1 MKGGDLVVL
10 VLGMAVVGG
19 VFETDDGAIRDGVV
33 RRLVKVL
40 RGDGEVTETK
50 SRGMKEREE

>member
-1 MKGGDLVVL
+1 MVVL

-19 VFETDDGAIRDGVV
+19 VFETDEGAIRDGVV
-33 RRLVKVL
+33 RRLVKGL